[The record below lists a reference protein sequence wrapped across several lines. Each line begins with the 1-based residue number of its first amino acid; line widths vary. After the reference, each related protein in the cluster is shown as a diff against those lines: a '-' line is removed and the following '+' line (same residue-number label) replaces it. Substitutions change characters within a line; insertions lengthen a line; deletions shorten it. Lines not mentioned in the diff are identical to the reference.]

1 MRRLIAF
8 PRTART
14 DRVNLRSWLINLYPR
29 AWRERYGGEF
39 DILLEQCLRSPLDVV
54 DIILGALDARL
65 EFPHE
70 MDWRSLNMVNKLRTS
85 VLLVFAGYIG
95 FVIGGMSLYGLADDS
110 PMAALMKTNASLWA
124 AWLAI
129 VIGSGI
135 SLLAVVVGG
144 APLAFTIL
152 RRALGSSHKNLSLL
166 LVPMLALLALLIYA
180 AFMAL
185 VAFNR
190 LSIPGVLPSVSP
202 GAFPLGNRLLV
213 GGFMLVFVLGAIA
226 SAAAVWRAASNT
238 DEELRVPGRAAAIKP
253 YEFALQPAVIATGGM
268 VWMLLATILW
278 GWLSYTAM
286 PNLLSEN
293 WGLLLMNTALSFGA
307 TLVIM
312 TGSSLVAIFG
322 VARAYASRRLAS

>member
-1 MRRLIAF
+1 MVLGVRIGRADPVGGVSRVERVEDEPCDRCEPCGCGGAPVVRGHVEQLAHEIG
-8 PRTART
+8 ART
-14 DRVNLRSWLINLYPR
+14 
-29 AWRERYGGEF
+29 
-39 DILLEQCLRSPLDVV
+39 
-54 DIILGALDARL
+54 
-65 EFPHE
+65 
-70 MDWRSLNMVNKLRTS
+70 
-85 VLLVFAGYIG
+85 
-95 FVIGGMSLYGLADDS
+95 
-110 PMAALMKTNASLWA
+110 
-124 AWLAI
+124 
-129 VIGSGI
+129 
-135 SLLAVVVGG
+135 AVVVGG

-293 WGLLLMNTALSFGA
+293 WGLLLMNTGLSFGA